1 MSGAR
6 SRIRYLSREYGVGDV
21 FESDE
26 ELTIERGQKEKI
38 KLSIKSESESDSS
51 LSSFNNKIR
60 LVASG
65 TFTSSGDIGKSTG
78 YFEQPSSI
86 SMEEGE
92 EQEVSFEFI
101 PSTDLE
107 PGDYTLMIGAENNSI
122 SYLRA
127 VKIKII

>member
-1 MSGAR
+1 MS
-6 SRIRYLSREYGVGDV
+6 
-21 FESDE
+21 
-26 ELTIERGQKEKI
+26 
-38 KLSIKSESESDSS
+38 SS
-51 LSSFNNKIR
+51 SSFNNNIR

-65 TFTSSGDIGKSTG
+65 TFTSSGDIGNSKG

-86 SMEEGE
+86 SMEAGE

-122 SYLRA
+122 SYLKA
-127 VKIKII
+127 VKIKIS